1 MEIILIEDVDGLGKA
16 NDVVTVKNG
25 FGRNY
30 LIPKRLAMVANKA
43 NKSQALE
50 MQRQTERKRDKMLS
64 EYRLAASKLENAVIK
79 VGAKVGTSGK
89 IFGSVTNIQLA
100 DAIKNIAGVTVDRKK
115 VTILEDVKHLGTFSA
130 EVDLHPEI
138 KPTIKFEVVAD

>member
-16 NDVVTVKNG
+16 NDIVTVKNG
-25 FGRNY
+25 FGRNF
-30 LIPKRLAMVANKA
+30 LIPKRLAIVANRA
-43 NKSQALE
+43 NKNNALE
-50 MQRQTERKRDKMLS
+50 MQRQSDRKKDKMLS

-89 IFGSVTNIQLA
+89 IFGSVTSIQLA
-100 DAIKNIAGVTVDRKK
+100 DAIKNIAGVTIDRKK
-115 VTILEDVKHLGTFSA
+115 VTILEEVRHLGTFSA

>member
-1 MEIILIEDVDGLGKA
+1 MEIILIEDIDGLGKA
-16 NDVVTVKNG
+16 NDIVTVKNG

-30 LIPKRLAMVANKA
+30 LIPKRLAVVANNA

-64 EYRLAASKLENAVIK
+64 EYRLAASKLENSVIK

-100 DAIKNIAGVTVDRKK
+100 DAIKNLAGVTVDRKK
-115 VTILEDVKHLGTFSA
+115 VTILEEVKHLGTFTA
-130 EVDLHPEI
+130 QVDLHPEI